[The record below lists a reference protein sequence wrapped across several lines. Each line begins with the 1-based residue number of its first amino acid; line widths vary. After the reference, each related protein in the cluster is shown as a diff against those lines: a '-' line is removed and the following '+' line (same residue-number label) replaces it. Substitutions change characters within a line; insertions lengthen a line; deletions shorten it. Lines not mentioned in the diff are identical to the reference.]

1 MELVI
6 YIWYVDTG
14 TDTDQYNAD
23 TDTGEIPLNADTY
36 IYTDSEILILIQIQV
51 FSTAKSGWWTSH
63 RDLVNL
69 SDIN

>member
-36 IYTDSEILILIQIQV
+36 IY
-51 FSTAKSGWWTSH
+51 
-63 RDLVNL
+63 
-69 SDIN
+69 

>member
-23 TDTGEIPLNADTY
+23 TDTGEIPINADTY
-36 IYTDSEILILIQIQV
+36 IYILIV
-51 FSTAKSGWWTSH
+51 
-63 RDLVNL
+63 RY
-69 SDIN
+69 